1 MRVANQ
7 LRGYKPQPITP
18 SGVLRWVRQFP
29 IDLQIELVKLAANL
43 RFLSETETTSW
54 LVGLNN
60 GVLERL
66 RDDDIDISSV
76 IYVSTDT
83 PGSSSGVML
92 NLVRDHAN
100 LERRRAIFLH
110 HTEAGKIQK
119 TTMRLKRG
127 AIVYVDDFAG
137 TGKQFMRSRKNVAEY
152 VVGAFSEFLLLPC
165 ICEEAKER
173 IEQAGVETQS
183 GFVHHRSERP
193 LLNGSDLLDRNAREE
208 IIALSEEQWGR
219 RVALGFDGLA
229 TNVIIYRNSPNT
241 TPLLFRGHIGQEP
254 RLGIVP
260 RFDERSKP

>member
-54 LVGLNN
+54 LVSLNN

-119 TTMRLKRG
+119 ATMRLKRG

-254 RLGIVP
+254 CLGIVP